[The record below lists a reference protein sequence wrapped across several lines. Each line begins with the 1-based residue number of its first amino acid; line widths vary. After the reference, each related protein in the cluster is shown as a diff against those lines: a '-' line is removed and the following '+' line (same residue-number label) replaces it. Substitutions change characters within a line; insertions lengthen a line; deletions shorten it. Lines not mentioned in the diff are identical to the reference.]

1 MLSRERRSTI
11 LTLRF
16 SRPNRSPLSPVSIA
30 AILLLV
36 LSACEEPPDAEPN
49 QEQIHQLQQEQ
60 ERLKEV
66 EQEVAQAHEETLTA
80 RQTIALIAGLGIAAT
95 VLALVIG
102 TGIGSKARTDS
113 EKKPKGD
120 FTD

>member
-1 MLSRERRSTI
+1 MPH
-11 LTLRF
+11 LRF
-16 SRPNRSPLSPVSIA
+16 SDPNWNPHLTVGIA

-36 LSACEEPPDAEPN
+36 LSACEEPPNAEPN
-49 QEQIHQLQQEQ
+49 QEQIHQIQQQQEQ
-60 ERLKEV
+60 ERLEEAKR
-66 EQEVAQAHEETLTA
+66 EVAQAREETLTA
-80 RQTIALIAGLGIAAT
+80 KQTVALIAGLGVAAT